1 MLMKGKN
8 KNTNP
13 LDSISGEEGFKVPE
27 GYFESFED
35 RLRKKIEVKE
45 ENSIAKSRLGIFRS
59 PLLLAASILGFALI
73 SYVFIGGL
81 LREKDQTIYAETIDI
96 GLYDYDIDLLE
107 ETYSK
112 VSSEEESNTE
122 NLPDED
128 EIIDF
133 LIDQNIEIELI
144 AEYL

>member
-1 MLMKGKN
+1 MVMKGKD

-13 LDSISGEEGFKVPE
+13 FDSIPREEGFRVPE

-35 RLRKKIEVKE
+35 RLKKKIEAKQE
-45 ENSIAKSRLGIFRS
+45 KSTGKSRLGIFRS

-81 LREKDQTIYAETIDI
+81 LKGKDQRIYAETIDV
-96 GLYDYDIDLLE
+96 GLYDFDIDLLE
-107 ETYSK
+107 ETYST
-112 VSSEEESNTE
+112 VSNAEEDNTDK
-122 NLPDED
+122 LPDDD